1 MQTTMQDDQNFYRAH
16 IAEWYNITGKK
27 NMKKICLVLSLIVL
41 TKTYS
46 NAQAP
51 TQKGLV
57 VYNYVFVMDTAYT
70 LLGLE
75 TESFLYF
82 DTEKQQSVYVW
93 NRKSTAKS
101 KEMMKNSDG
110 SVYMKVKNG
119 SSDPIGNIVFKNYKN
134 NNIVERKGK
143 TETKI
148 ISDSFSISWQI
159 SEETKTIKDMVL
171 QKAECDFRGRH
182 YTAWFNPKIPVSD
195 GPWKLR
201 GLPGLIIE
209 AYDEMKHVQF
219 NFTSLTIPAE
229 FTEKIEAPSDGTP
242 VVYDCVK
249 FTENHYKRV
258 KELRSAI
265 LGKVEQMGGSVNNN
279 EKSRT
284 NLIERCY

>member
-1 MQTTMQDDQNFYRAH
+1 
-16 IAEWYNITGKK
+16 
-27 NMKKICLVLSLIVL
+27 MKKICFILLLIVL

-46 NAQAP
+46 TAQAP

-57 VYNYVFVMDTAYT
+57 VYNYVFIMDTVQGS
-70 LLGLE
+70 LGTE

-82 DTEKQQSVYVW
+82 DTEKRQSVYIW
-93 NRKSTAKS
+93 NRKSKLKS
-101 KEMMKNSDG
+101 SELMKNSDG

-119 SSDPIGNIVFKNYKN
+119 SSDPIGNIVFKDYKK
-134 NNIVERKGK
+134 NNIVERQGK

-171 QKAECDFRGRH
+171 QKAECDFRGRR

-219 NFTSLTIPAE
+219 NFTSLTLSAE
-229 FTEKIEAPSDGTP
+229 FSEKIEAPSDGTP

-249 FTENHYKRV
+249 FTDDFYKKIR
-258 KELRSAI
+258 ELGRAMS
-265 LGKVEQMGGSVNNN
+265 GKVEQLGGTVTVPNGGSGI
-279 EKSRT
+279 KT